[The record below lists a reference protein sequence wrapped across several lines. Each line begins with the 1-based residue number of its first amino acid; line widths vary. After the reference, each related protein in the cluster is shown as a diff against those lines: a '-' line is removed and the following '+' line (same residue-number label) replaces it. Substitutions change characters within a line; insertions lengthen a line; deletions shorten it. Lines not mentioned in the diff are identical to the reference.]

1 MSYRQ
6 DIDSLLKQALRD
18 RDSSRVST
26 LRMLLSSLQYKEI
39 EKKQELNQ
47 DEFHSLIK
55 TLIKQRAESI
65 ELFKKG
71 QRSDLVE
78 KEEKELEI
86 LKGFVPA
93 QMPDDELSAE
103 VDAAVTELKATS
115 MKEMGR
121 VMKFLME
128 KLGSRVDG
136 KVLNEMV
143 RKRLSA

>member
-1 MSYRQ
+1 MGYRQ
-6 DIDSLLKQALRD
+6 DIDSLLKQALRN
-18 RDSSRVST
+18 RDGSRVST

-39 EKKQELNQ
+39 EKKRELNQ

-55 TLIKQRAESI
+55 TQIKQRAESI

-93 QMPDDELSAE
+93 QMSDDELSAE
-103 VDAAVTELKATS
+103 VDAAVTELEATN

-121 VMKFLME
+121 VMKFLVE

-143 RKRLSA
+143 RKRLSV

>member
-1 MSYRQ
+1 MGYRQ
-6 DIDSLLKQALRD
+6 DIDSLLKQALRN

-39 EKKQELNQ
+39 EKKRELNQ
-47 DEFHSLIK
+47 DEFQSLTK

-93 QMPDDELSAE
+93 QMSDDELSAE

-128 KLGSRVDG
+128 KLGSGVDG

>member
-1 MSYRQ
+1 MGYRQ
-6 DIDSLLKQALRD
+6 DIDSLLKQALRN

-39 EKKQELNQ
+39 EKKRELNQ

-55 TLIKQRAESI
+55 TQIKQRAESI

-93 QMPDDELSAE
+93 QMSDDELSAE

>member
-1 MSYRQ
+1 MGYRQ
-6 DIDSLLKQALRD
+6 DIDSLLKQALRN
-18 RDSSRVST
+18 RDGSRVSA

-39 EKKQELNQ
+39 EKKRELNQ

-55 TLIKQRAESI
+55 TQIKQRAESI

-93 QMPDDELSAE
+93 QMSDDELSAE
-103 VDAAVTELKATS
+103 VDAAVTELEATN

-121 VMKFLME
+121 VMKFLVE

-143 RKRLSA
+143 RKRLSV

>member
-1 MSYRQ
+1 MGYRQ

-39 EKKQELNQ
+39 EKKRELNQ

-93 QMPDDELSAE
+93 QMSDDELSAE

>member
-1 MSYRQ
+1 MGYRQ
-6 DIDSLLKQALRD
+6 DIDSLLKQALRN
-18 RDSSRVST
+18 RDGSRVST

-39 EKKQELNQ
+39 EKKRELNQ

-93 QMPDDELSAE
+93 QMSDDELSAE
-103 VDAAVTELKATS
+103 VDAAVTELKATH

-143 RKRLSA
+143 RKRLSV

>member
-1 MSYRQ
+1 MGYRQ
-6 DIDSLLKQALRD
+6 DIDSLLKQALRN

-39 EKKQELNQ
+39 EKKRELNQ

-93 QMPDDELSAE
+93 QMSDDELSAE